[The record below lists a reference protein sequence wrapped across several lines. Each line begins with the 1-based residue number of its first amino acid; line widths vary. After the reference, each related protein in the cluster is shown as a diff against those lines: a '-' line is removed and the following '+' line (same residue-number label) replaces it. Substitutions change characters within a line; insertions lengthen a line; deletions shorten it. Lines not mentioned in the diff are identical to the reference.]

1 MEWGLGVRL
10 ARVGEREREVQGLR
24 GKGGGGI
31 IYRDEEAQGGRVRPD
46 PPSNK
51 LQSHLHK

>member
-24 GKGGGGI
+24 GRGGGRI
-31 IYRDEEAQGGRVRPD
+31 IYRDEEAQGGRVRQD
-46 PPSNK
+46 P
-51 LQSHLHK
+51 H